1 MENLSEN
8 LVHGLRAI
16 ARWIFGITRAFL
28 THECGAKHCGGYA
41 AFRKEI
47 YIRSPFA
54 TQEF

>member
-16 ARWIFGITRAFL
+16 ARWIFVITRVFL